1 MINKL
6 YDIFWEKLKQGLLDT
21 HINWGILQDTHIN
34 WGILQDTHIN
44 WGYNNP
50 IGGMMSQAIPSINYR

>member
-6 YDIFWEKLKQGLLDT
+6 YDIFWEKLKQGLL
-21 HINWGILQDTHIN
+21 DTHIN